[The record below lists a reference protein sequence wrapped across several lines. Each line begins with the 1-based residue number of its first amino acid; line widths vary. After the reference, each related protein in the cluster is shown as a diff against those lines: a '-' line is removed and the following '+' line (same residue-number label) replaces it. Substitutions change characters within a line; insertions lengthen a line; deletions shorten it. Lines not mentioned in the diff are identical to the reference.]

1 MKVVF
6 VAFKG
11 KEGKYRTQC
20 NLEYAVKSIKIF
32 LEIVEIMLL
41 KKQIKKTHNGSLTKE
56 MQGSTCK
63 LWYVVYGKKRNLID
77 WNCILFIL
85 LLLLLLLFFFFCSKL
100 KLTDNQS

>member
-20 NLEYAVKSIKIF
+20 NLEYAVESIKIF

-41 KKQIKKTHNGSLTKE
+41 KKQIKKNHNGSLTKE

-63 LWYVVYGKKRNLID
+63 L
-77 WNCILFIL
+77 
-85 LLLLLLLFFFFCSKL
+85 
-100 KLTDNQS
+100 

>member
-20 NLEYAVKSIKIF
+20 NLEYAVESIKIF

-41 KKQIKKTHNGSLTKE
+41 KKQI
-56 MQGSTCK
+56 
-63 LWYVVYGKKRNLID
+63 
-77 WNCILFIL
+77 
-85 LLLLLLLFFFFCSKL
+85 
-100 KLTDNQS
+100 

>member
-20 NLEYAVKSIKIF
+20 SLEYAVESIKIF

-41 KKQIKKTHNGSLTKE
+41 KK
-56 MQGSTCK
+56 
-63 LWYVVYGKKRNLID
+63 
-77 WNCILFIL
+77 
-85 LLLLLLLFFFFCSKL
+85 
-100 KLTDNQS
+100 